1 MLFFLVQTTGRYLLA
16 STYVP
21 EETPRSAMAISHGF
35 LGPHL
40 LFLEY
45 SRQFFLPLTPIHIA
59 SQPTMVISFR
69 HLHPHTLFTRSV
81 MATHPNIHCFQT
93 SHIMSLSSS
102 YQHTWDILIMT
113 TVMTEKLWEKLAG
126 YQATFSCVLFMH
138 GWHLRLNPEGKDSL

>member
-16 STYVP
+16 STMCLKKLLDQPWPFPMDSY
-21 EETPRSAMAISHGF
+21 
-35 LGPHL
+35 L

-45 SRQFFLPLTPIHIA
+45 SRHFFQPLTPMHIA

-81 MATHPNIHCFQT
+81 TATHPNIHSFQT

-113 TVMTEKLWEKLAG
+113 TVMTEKLWEKLAS

-138 GWHLRLNPEGKDSL
+138 SWHLRLNPEGKDSL